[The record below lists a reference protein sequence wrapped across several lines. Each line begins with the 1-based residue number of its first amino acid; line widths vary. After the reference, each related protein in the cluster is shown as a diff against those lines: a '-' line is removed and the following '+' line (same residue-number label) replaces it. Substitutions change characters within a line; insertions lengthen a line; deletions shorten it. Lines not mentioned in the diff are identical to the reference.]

1 MMGPWVQLQKR
12 NVLEGRILIVESG
25 TGHAQG
31 RCGAAYRASPENGKK
46 LRELYRH
53 SLYWVVRL
61 RRWGVR
67 AGHGLY
73 ESLSVMNLKL
83 QREELSQQLGSWDTG
98 KRWDGQAQTLPEG
111 HAAIPSPDVPCA
123 CTFV

>member
-1 MMGPWVQLQKR
+1 MGPWVQLQKR
-12 NVLEGRILIVESG
+12 DVLGGRILIVASG
-25 TGHAQG
+25 RGHAQG

-46 LRELYRH
+46 LSELYRH

-73 ESLSVMNLKL
+73 ESLSVMDLKL

-98 KRWDGQAQTLPEG
+98 KQWDQTGSDTP
-111 HAAIPSPDVPCA
+111 
-123 CTFV
+123 